1 MSDVSDFFA
10 AAAAAVVAAAATATV
25 AAAAADVAVAAAVVA
40 VAANQTKLL
49 PMENKS
55 DKRAKL
61 KTVDQQG
68 KLRNQDASKGKQVQ
82 AGKLCYVSQC

>member
-10 AAAAAVVAAAATATV
+10 AAATAVVATAAV
-25 AAAAADVAVAAAVVA
+25 AAVAAVVA